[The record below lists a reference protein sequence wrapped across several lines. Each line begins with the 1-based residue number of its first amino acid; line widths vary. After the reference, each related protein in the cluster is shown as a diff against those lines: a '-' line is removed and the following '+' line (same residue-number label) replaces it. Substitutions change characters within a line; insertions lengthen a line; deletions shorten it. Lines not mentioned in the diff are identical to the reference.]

1 MSIKR
6 NLITLITA
14 AMIIP
19 GALAAKDYQ
28 HTDLIESFSVLPALS
43 AVSVSPDGKHVII
56 MRSTSKDGDYIL
68 EVRKTKELS
77 KAPVMFGSERMEIQG
92 AYWLNDKLMAVNFTQ
107 NIQDGNK
114 NYWASK
120 FAIVSVDGKGDW
132 LVPFPK
138 ENQARFSLINLL
150 IDEPNYVLM
159 SYDIDDDRLSDV
171 IKFNINT
178 GRTRTIFRAN
188 TKLQSGF
195 VTDTNN
201 EVRAADSYDAKNNS
215 IDQYVRLSTDDDWE
229 LIFKNRADNREQF
242 EFLNFSIENPQE
254 VYLSANRG
262 KDTTGI
268 YTYNIETKIY
278 SERLFGLENV
288 DVDNVVLSRKKA
300 DRGRLLGYSYTAKH
314 PEVYWL
320 DEYEENLRGAIQAAF
335 PGKFVSLTSRS
346 EDDNQIVVRTS
357 ASNDPG
363 TFYLLSNKKDVQLI
377 GQRFPLIDRDLL
389 GDVKYIKYDARD
401 GLKIPAYVTIPKIG
415 KKPYPTVVM
424 PHGGPWVRDTI
435 IYDEWAQLLASH
447 GYMVLQPNYRGSTGF
462 GLNHWKQGDNNWGQ
476 TMQDDK
482 DDGVKFLVDKGLA
495 DPDKV
500 AIFGWSY
507 GGYAAF
513 AASVRENGPFACAI
527 AGAGVTDL
535 SRIGASLFNR
545 SRYGRVFQGTT
556 VSGLSPIDEAEKL
569 NMPLFIVHGD
579 IDQRV
584 PVEQSRLFVKKL
596 ESLGKPHKYLEL
608 EGADHFYNTL
618 YYRHK
623 SAFYPAMID
632 WLENSCFTESTIAKS
647 N

>member
-1 MSIKR
+1 MFIKR
-6 NLITLITA
+6 NLIALITA
-14 AMIIP
+14 AMLIP
-19 GALAAKDYQ
+19 SAFAAKDYQ

-68 EVRKTKELS
+68 EVRKTKDLS
-77 KAPVMFGSERMEIQG
+77 KEPVMFGSERMEIQG

-150 IDEPNYVLM
+150 IDEPDYVLM

-188 TKLQSGF
+188 SKLQSGF
-195 VTDTNN
+195 VTDINN
-201 EVRAADSYDAKNNS
+201 EVRAADSYDSKNNS

-242 EFLNFSIENPQE
+242 DFLNFSIENPQE
-254 VYLSANRG
+254 IYLSANRG
-262 KDTTGI
+262 KNTTGI
-268 YTYNIETKIY
+268 YTYNIETKTY

-288 DVDNVVLSRKKA
+288 DVDDVVLSRKKA
-300 DRGRLLGYSYTAKH
+300 DRGRLLGFSYTAKH

-363 TFYLLSNKKDVQLI
+363 TFYLLSNKKDVQLL
-377 GQRFPLIDRDLL
+377 GERFPLINRDLL

-462 GLNHWKQGDNNWGQ
+462 GLNHWKKGDNNWGQ

-569 NMPLFIVHGD
+569 SIPLFIVHGD

-584 PVEQSRLFVKKL
+584 PIEQSRLFVKKL

-647 N
+647 D

>member
-6 NLITLITA
+6 NLIALITA
-14 AMIIP
+14 AVLIP
-19 GALAAKDYQ
+19 SAFAAKDYE

-68 EVRKTKELS
+68 EVRKTKDLS
-77 KAPVMFGSERMEIQG
+77 KKPVMFGSERMEIQG

-150 IDEPNYVLM
+150 IDEPDYVLM

-188 TKLQSGF
+188 SKLQSGF

-229 LIFKNRADNREQF
+229 LIFKNRADNRERF

-262 KDTTGI
+262 NDTTGI
-268 YTYNIETKIY
+268 YTYNIETKTY
-278 SERLFGLENV
+278 SKRLFGLANV

-335 PGKFVSLTSRS
+335 PGKFISLASRS

-377 GQRFPLIDRDLL
+377 GERFPLINRDLL

-535 SRIGASLFNR
+535 SRIGASLFNQG
-545 SRYGRVFQGTT
+545 RYGRVFQGTT
-556 VSGLSPIDEAEKL
+556 ISGLSPIDEAEKL
-569 NMPLFIVHGD
+569 NMPLFVVHGD

-647 N
+647 D